1 MFSFYLSRNVQ
12 ADERAV
18 LKHFSWPERKADA
31 LREAAFEYRD
41 LNRLLVEISS
51 FQDNLSLSFEATL
64 KKITALL
71 DKWAKKKKKLI
82 FNLSPFFPLHELELH
97 NILSYNLKY
106 LAFHFRWLCC
116 RSERSIQR
124 LIKLRDTTMVSF
136 RDCKIP
142 VDWMLD
148 SGGMICKVYQ
158 LLS

>member
-71 DKWAKKKKKLI
+71 DK
-82 FNLSPFFPLHELELH
+82 
-97 NILSYNLKY
+97 
-106 LAFHFRWLCC
+106 
-116 RSERSIQR
+116 
-124 LIKLRDTTMVSF
+124 
-136 RDCKIP
+136 
-142 VDWMLD
+142 
-148 SGGMICKVYQ
+148 
-158 LLS
+158 